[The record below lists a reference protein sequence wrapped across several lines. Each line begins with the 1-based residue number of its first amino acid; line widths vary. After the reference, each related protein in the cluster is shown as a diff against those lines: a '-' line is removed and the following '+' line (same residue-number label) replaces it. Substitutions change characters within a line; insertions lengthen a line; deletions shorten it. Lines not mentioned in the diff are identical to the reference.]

1 VADSQTRDS
10 QFGDTPR
17 PNSLKNYTLKSLS
30 IRASRFSNNDRLGI
44 VTLAGIALNT
54 GVLLTQVLLFFS
66 YSNLSKKPVPTLVQ
80 LSTGEAIT
88 ATALGSKERSPEVI
102 TKFVSRTLTMLMSW
116 SGTIPGDNDAAK
128 PLPDSGVDIQAGA
141 VRSKVTT
148 STYQA
153 AFAISEDFRKEF
165 LAELGKL
172 TPSSVF
178 NGTVK
183 VIFVP
188 LEIQNP
194 VLIEPGKWK
203 VVVIANLLVLDQSDI
218 TGKAIPFNKEVYLK
232 AVEAPEFQPGLS
244 GIGLAVQQM
253 RASGLEIYAIRDL
266 IKDDIK

>member
-1 VADSQTRDS
+1 MT
-10 QFGDTPR
+10 DTQ
-17 PNSLKNYTLKSLS
+17 KNYTLKSLS
-30 IRASRFSNNDRLGI
+30 LRASSRFSNSDILGF
-44 VTLAGIALNT
+44 VAIASVVLNT
-54 GVLLTQVLLFFS
+54 GVLLTQLLLFFS
-66 YSNLSKKPVPTLVQ
+66 YSNLSKKPVPTLIQ

-116 SGTIPGDNDAAK
+116 SGTIPGDSEGAK
-128 PLPDSGVDIQAGA
+128 PLPDSGVDIQSGA

-153 AFAISEDFRKEF
+153 AFAISEDFRKQF

-178 NGTVK
+178 SGTVK
-183 VIFVP
+183 VVFVP
-188 LEIQNP
+188 LEIQKP
-194 VLIEPGKWK
+194 VL
-203 VVVIANLLVLDQSDI
+203 IANLLVLDQSDI
-218 TGKAIPFNKEVYLK
+218 PGKAIPFNKEVYIK

-244 GIGLAVQQM
+244 GIVLAVQQM

>member
-1 VADSQTRDS
+1 MT
-10 QFGDTPR
+10 DTP
-17 PNSLKNYTLKSLS
+17 KNYTLKSLS
-30 IRASRFSNNDRLGI
+30 VRASSRFSNSDMLGFVAI
-44 VTLAGIALNT
+44 ASIALNA

-80 LSTGEAIT
+80 LGTGEAIT

-188 LEIQNP
+188 LEIQKP

-218 TGKAIPFNKEVYLK
+218 TGKAIPFNKEV
-232 AVEAPEFQPGLS
+232 EAPEFQPGLS
-244 GIGLAVQQM
+244 GIFLAVQQM